1 MRSLA
6 LAGLMLLAACAPIAG
21 TTTTSTA
28 ATTTTSTT
36 GVTPTVAT
44 TEAVVGCAEDL
55 DFVESGQ
62 VARID
67 QPSSDS
73 NILGLISWDTNEGC
87 ERFRLDFET
96 NEGAPA
102 TTPPS
107 VSVEF
112 LDSGQILRIHLDV
125 ERTVLTDQLVE
136 TTLVERLYVVRA
148 LDGGLFVDLHLTAPS
163 QARAAVRNSP
173 AGLTLELHMGIQPF
187 AGAAT
192 ISDRAVVLEPIAD
205 AETGAMVAVNG
216 YARTFEGNVVVVAT
230 SAGQTVAQANTQAAD
245 WAETWGEFRTTV
257 EVPPGP
263 ISLFVGEESASD
275 GSLSGAV
282 VEITAR

>member
-6 LAGLMLLAACAPIAG
+6 LAGLLLLAACAPVTG

-28 ATTTTSTT
+28 ATTTTTNT
-36 GVTPTVAT
+36 GGTPTVAT
-44 TEAVVGCAEDL
+44 TEAVVGCTEDL

-73 NILGLISWDTNEGC
+73 NILGHVSWDTNEGC

-96 NEGAPA
+96 NDGAPA

-107 VSVEF
+107 VAVEY
-112 LDSGQILRIHLDV
+112 LDSGQILRIHLDL

-148 LDGGLFVDLHLTAPS
+148 LDGGLFVDLHLAAPS
-163 QARAAVRNSP
+163 EARAAVRNSP

-192 ISDRAVVLEPIAD
+192 ISDQAVVLEPLAD

-230 SAGQTVAQANTQAAD
+230 SAGQTVAQANTEAAD

-257 EVPPGP
+257 EVPPGA
-263 ISLFVGEESASD
+263 ISLFVGEESGSD
-275 GSLSGAV
+275 GGLSGAV